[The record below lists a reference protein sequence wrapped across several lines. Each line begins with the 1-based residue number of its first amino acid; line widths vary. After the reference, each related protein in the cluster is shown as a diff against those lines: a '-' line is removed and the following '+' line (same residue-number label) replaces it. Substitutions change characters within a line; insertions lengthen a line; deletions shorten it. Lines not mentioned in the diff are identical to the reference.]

1 MRTCRFILFGRR
13 SRWWGP
19 SGINVQVFFFFF
31 FLFYFL
37 RGTRGGHME
46 SGGLELGVHPRG
58 KEAWEKDGPVVVIL
72 KARCIGFFFFFL
84 DE

>member
-1 MRTCRFILFGRR
+1 
-13 SRWWGP
+13 
-19 SGINVQVFFFFF
+19 
-31 FLFYFL
+31 
-37 RGTRGGHME
+37 ME